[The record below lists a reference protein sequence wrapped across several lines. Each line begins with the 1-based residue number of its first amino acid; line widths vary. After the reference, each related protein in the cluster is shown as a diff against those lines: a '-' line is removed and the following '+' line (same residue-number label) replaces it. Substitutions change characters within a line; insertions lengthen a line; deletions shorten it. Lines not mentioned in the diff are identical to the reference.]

1 MAKKND
7 TFFFDNYRACADR
20 SCKAAEFLANIMSSF
35 NPGEIR
41 RKLDEMHAI
50 EQSADEL
57 RHQMSDALVKAFITP
72 MEREDMGVLSNQL
85 DAVTDY
91 VEGVLHRLYFDNI
104 LEIRP
109 DALQMVDTVVRG
121 CKEMRALMD
130 ELKEAFLHS
139 DHLQK
144 HVAFL
149 YQAGS
154 MYRVCNELLIFHGCV
169 PMTEGGAFV
178 SLEVEPWEYDLLV
191 RRTLERLNQ
200 NTSNSGGMKT

>member
-20 SCKAAEFLANIMSSF
+20 SCKAAEFLANIMGSF
-35 NPGEIR
+35 NPSEIR
-41 RKLDEMHAI
+41 GKLDEMHAI

-85 DAVTDY
+85 DAVTDHL
-91 VEGVLHRLYFDNI
+91 EAVLHCLYYDNI

-130 ELKEAFLHS
+130 ELPQFKKSKTLQQRVIAINSIEEEADDLYVHAMRELLTTCSDPLQVIAWRDVYTFLELCADS
-139 DHLQK
+139 LE
-144 HVAFL
+144 HVAETV
-149 YQAGS
+149 ATIA
-154 MYRVCNELLIFHGCV
+154 MK
-169 PMTEGGAFV
+169 
-178 SLEVEPWEYDLLV
+178 
-191 RRTLERLNQ
+191 
-200 NTSNSGGMKT
+200 NS

>member
-35 NPGEIR
+35 DPSEIR
-41 RKLDEMHAI
+41 GKLDEMHAI

-85 DAVTDY
+85 DAVTDH

-130 ELKEAFLHS
+130 ELPQFEIQDPPAARHCHQLHRG
-139 DHLQK
+139 
-144 HVAFL
+144 
-149 YQAGS
+149 GS
-154 MYRVCNELLIFHGCV
+154 R
-169 PMTEGGAFV
+169 
-178 SLEVEPWEYDLLV
+178 
-191 RRTLERLNQ
+191 
-200 NTSNSGGMKT
+200 